1 MGGKAILTNVEPSIV
16 LTLCIVGTFM
26 WRALGVAVANHID
39 ISSDLFE
46 WFNCVAYAM
55 LAGLISRIILIPSGT
70 LETTLL
76 FDRVAA
82 MVIGLVVFVIFKR
95 NIFWGTFTA
104 FLIFLSLT
112 ALR

>member
-1 MGGKAILTNVEPSIV
+1 MTNVEPSIV
-16 LTLCIVGTFM
+16 LTLCIAGTFM

-76 FDRVAA
+76 FDRVVA
-82 MVIGLVVFVIFKR
+82 MAIGLVVFVILKR

>member
-1 MGGKAILTNVEPSIV
+1 MTNVEPSIV
-16 LTLCIVGTFM
+16 LTLCIVGTLI

-39 ISSDLFE
+39 ISSDLFQ

-55 LAGLISRIILIPSGT
+55 LAGLISRIILIPSGS

-76 FDRVAA
+76 FDRVTA
-82 MVIGLVVFVIFKR
+82 MVIGFIIFVVFKK
-95 NIFWGTFTA
+95 NILWGTLTA
-104 FLIFLSLT
+104 FLIFLGLT